1 MKNKFFRNVLLCGT
15 IGLSLMACTPAG
27 SREASS
33 AEEPTV
39 SESAAQDES
48 REVNLRILASSD
60 IHGKFAP
67 YDYALNE
74 ESTSGSLVQIAT
86 VVKERRTENTLLV
99 DVGDSIQGN
108 SAEIFL
114 EDDRHPMMQC
124 FNEIGYDVWVP
135 GNHEFNYGMDVIK
148 KVMPQFD
155 GAVLCGNVYN
165 PDQTPL
171 SSGYTII
178 EKGGVK
184 IGVIG
189 MVTPN
194 IVRWDSKNL
203 DGYTVTN
210 PVEETRKIID
220 EIKDKTD
227 VLIAAEHMGESNEY
241 ETSGSGVNDLAEACP
256 ELDVILA
263 AHEHKQVEGTEVN
276 GVLIVE
282 NNSDGKTLAQVDLVL
297 KKDDAGQFEIVSRTS
312 ESITIA
318 DYAADEIIAA
328 VVSDADMR
336 AREYA
341 ETVIGTLVNGPLAP
355 ENEIEG
361 IPQARL
367 QETSLIDLIN
377 EVQIYY
383 TGADISAA
391 ALFID
396 DANLDTGSIRKCDL
410 ARIYMYPNTLYK
422 LQLTGRQLKKYMEWS
437 ASYYNT
443 LKDGDLTV
451 SFDPESRGYLYDMF
465 SGINYEINLSKE
477 PGQRIENLT
486 YPDGTAVND
495 DDVFTL
501 AVNNYRASSQLL
513 TTGVIF
519 QEGEEL
525 PVLLEMDV
533 RGEIGGVRELIGD
546 YIVNVKNGVLEAPAL
561 SENWRLTGLQW
572 DEDLHREAVE
582 LLNSGKLSIKNA
594 DNGRQLNVE
603 SITVED
609 VKRVK

>member
-1 MKNKFFRNVLLCGT
+1 MKNRFFWNVLLCGT

-114 EDDRHPMMQC
+114 EDDRHPLMQC

-178 EKGGVK
+178 EKDGVK

-451 SFDPESRGYLYDMF
+451 SFNPESRGYLYDMF

-477 PGQRIENLT
+477 PG
-486 YPDGTAVND
+486 
-495 DDVFTL
+495 
-501 AVNNYRASSQLL
+501 
-513 TTGVIF
+513 
-519 QEGEEL
+519 
-525 PVLLEMDV
+525 
-533 RGEIGGVRELIGD
+533 
-546 YIVNVKNGVLEAPAL
+546 
-561 SENWRLTGLQW
+561 
-572 DEDLHREAVE
+572 
-582 LLNSGKLSIKNA
+582 
-594 DNGRQLNVE
+594 
-603 SITVED
+603 
-609 VKRVK
+609 

>member
-1 MKNKFFRNVLLCGT
+1 M
-15 IGLSLMACTPAG
+15 
-27 SREASS
+27 
-33 AEEPTV
+33 
-39 SESAAQDES
+39 
-48 REVNLRILASSD
+48 
-60 IHGKFAP
+60 
-67 YDYALNE
+67 
-74 ESTSGSLVQIAT
+74 
-86 VVKERRTENTLLV
+86 
-99 DVGDSIQGN
+99 
-108 SAEIFL
+108 
-114 EDDRHPMMQC
+114 
-124 FNEIGYDVWVP
+124 
-135 GNHEFNYGMDVIK
+135 
-148 KVMPQFD
+148 
-155 GAVLCGNVYN
+155 
-165 PDQTPL
+165 
-171 SSGYTII
+171 
-178 EKGGVK
+178 
-184 IGVIG
+184 
-189 MVTPN
+189 
-194 IVRWDSKNL
+194 
-203 DGYTVTN
+203 
-210 PVEETRKIID
+210 
-220 EIKDKTD
+220 
-227 VLIAAEHMGESNEY
+227 
-241 ETSGSGVNDLAEACP
+241 
-256 ELDVILA
+256 
-263 AHEHKQVEGTEVN
+263 
-276 GVLIVE
+276 
-282 NNSDGKTLAQVDLVL
+282 
-297 KKDDAGQFEIVSRTS
+297 
-312 ESITIA
+312 
-318 DYAADEIIAA
+318 
-328 VVSDADMR
+328 
-336 AREYA
+336 
-341 ETVIGTLVNGPLAP
+341 
-355 ENEIEG
+355 
-361 IPQARL
+361 
-367 QETSLIDLIN
+367 IN

-451 SFDPESRGYLYDMF
+451 SFNPESRGYLYDMF

-501 AVNNYRASSQLL
+501 AVNNYRATSQLL

-561 SENWRLTGLQW
+561 SGNWRLTGLQW
-572 DEDLHREAVE
+572 DEDLHMEAVE